1 MRKIQFYLLIGS
13 FLIST
18 SCSTEFDIDANWKD
32 IALVYGILNQ
42 NDTAHYIKLNK
53 VFLGD
58 QDAYFMAAQADS
70 VYYSEARVFLE
81 PMANGNNL
89 FDYSGN
95 KIRYELWETYEIQKD
110 SGIFFDD
117 YNLLYKTKQQLN
129 ASYEYKLNIEIPGKD
144 PITSQTSLVQNITV
158 KKPNTNPATKI
169 TFSNLYEYMN
179 YEVEIETSP
188 DGAMYG
194 LVVRF
199 YYREFTPEGT
209 IDKYIDWNQPSKKKG
224 SSSKLVWDLSGE
236 SFYSYLNFNIPQGN
250 IETTRKA
257 IKIDFIFMVAGEE
270 LVAFIEVNGPSDGI
284 VQERPAFTNIDNG
297 IGVFSSRFDKTIPNK
312 QLTDLSLDRLACS
325 PYTKHLRFQDSNF
338 EVDACD

>member
-1 MRKIQFYLLIGS
+1 MRKIRFYLLMGAI
-13 FLIST
+13 LLTT
-18 SCSTEFDIDANWKD
+18 SCSTDFDIDADWKD

-58 QDAYFMAAQADS
+58 LDAYYMAAQADS
-70 VYYSEARVFLE
+70 IYYPEARVFLE
-81 PMANGNNL
+81 PLSNGSNI

-95 KIRYELWETYEIQKD
+95 IVRYELSETYEIPKEP
-110 SGIFFDD
+110 GIFFDD
-117 YNLLYKTKQQLN
+117 YNLLYKTKQTLN
-129 ASYEYKLNIEIPGKD
+129 PDYGYKLNIEIPGKE
-144 PITSQTSLVQNITV
+144 PITSETSLVKNINV
-158 KKPNTNPATKI
+158 KNPNTNPATKI

-179 YEVEIETSP
+179 YEVEIETSA

-199 YYREFTPEGT
+199 YYRENTPEGT
-209 IDKYIDWNQPSKKKG
+209 VDKYLDWNQPSKKKG
-224 SSSKLVWDLSGE
+224 SASKLVWDLNGE

-257 IKIDFIFMVAGEE
+257 LKLDFIFMVAGEE

-284 VQERPAFTNIDNG
+284 VQERPAFTNIENG
-297 IGVFSSRFDKTIPNK
+297 IGVFSARYDKTIPNK

-325 PYTKHLRFQDSNF
+325 PYTKHLRFEDSNF